1 MRCLKLAIVLCL
13 QFSFCLLLGQTDRGQ
28 NEDGSERNLSLFE
41 AYLCNNFACHYDPQ
55 LLSLL
60 YKLQTGQSH
69 WKLSVS
75 DFDRRTS
82 WGPSAYDSFVS
93 DGALIVSPTMDVGGS
108 SGGGYVSNFTNFPE
122 SRILPDKL
130 RGWLWRNYHSYR
142 KTCNPRKEKA
152 ELVVSLRQF
161 AARATQKPYIF
172 EVIRKDF
179 NGDIAR
185 YVDHLY
191 KKSFLLN
198 KKRMYWFRNYPS
210 TVRLETD
217 PGVLFV
223 ISLAYYRQMLE
234 KVCVQ

>member
-1 MRCLKLAIVLCL
+1 MRCLKLALILCL
-13 QFSFCLLLGQTDRGQ
+13 QFSFCVLPGQTDKGQ
-28 NEDGSERNLSLFE
+28 NKDSKEKDLSLFKT
-41 AYLCNNFACHYDPQ
+41 YLCNNFARHYDPQ

-60 YKLQTGQSH
+60 YKLQTGQISG
-69 WKLSVS
+69 KLAAS

-82 WGPSAYDSFVS
+82 WGPSAYDSFVGN
-93 DGALIVSPTMDVGGS
+93 GALIVSPTMDEGGS

-122 SRILPDKL
+122 SRILPKKV
-130 RGWLWRNYHSYR
+130 RGWLWCSNNSYR
-142 KTCNPRKEKA
+142 QTRNPKKEKA
-152 ELVVSLRQF
+152 ELVESLKQF
-161 AARATQKPYIF
+161 AQHATQKPYIF
-172 EVIRKDF
+172 EIIRKDF

-198 KKRMYWFRNYPS
+198 KKRMYWFKNYPS

-223 ISLAYYRQMLE
+223 ISLAYYRQLLE
-234 KVCVQ
+234 KYCSQ

>member
-1 MRCLKLAIVLCL
+1 MKHFKLKTVLCL
-13 QFSFCLLLGQTDRGQ
+13 FFSLCLLPGLAVTGQ
-28 NEDGSERNLSLFE
+28 NEESKERDLSLFE
-41 AYLCNNFACHYDPQ
+41 TYLCNNFACYYDPQ

-60 YKLQTGQSH
+60 YKLQTGQVQR
-69 WKLSVS
+69 KFVMENR
-75 DFDRRTS
+75 DRRTS
-82 WGPSAYDSFVS
+82 WGPSSYDNFTG
-93 DGALIVSPTMDVGGS
+93 DGAVIFSPTVDEGGS
-108 SGGGYVSNFTNFPE
+108 SDGGYLFNAIYPSNRIFPTE
-122 SRILPDKL
+122 L
-130 RGWLWRNYHSYR
+130 RGWLWFNYHSYR
-142 KTCNPRKEKA
+142 QTRNPKKEKA
-152 ELVVSLRQF
+152 ELVASLRQF